1 MTAQSTTSSAYIF
14 IIYIS
19 PESISFSLLWIRNWF
34 PILIRHSNNPT
45 FGKSDIFIVSYYHYY
60 KCNDCVII
68 QNNSSLAEYKIDKKN
83 LEQHND
89 VFSGT
94 FLHFTLCFS
103 LMNIRLK
110 VHAQM
115 YLVPRNQIYMLN
127 LGELGT

>member
-68 QNNSSLAEYKIDKKN
+68 QNNSSLADYKIDKKILN
-83 LEQHND
+83 NIMM
-89 VFSGT
+89 F
-94 FLHFTLCFS
+94 FLVLFFTLCFS